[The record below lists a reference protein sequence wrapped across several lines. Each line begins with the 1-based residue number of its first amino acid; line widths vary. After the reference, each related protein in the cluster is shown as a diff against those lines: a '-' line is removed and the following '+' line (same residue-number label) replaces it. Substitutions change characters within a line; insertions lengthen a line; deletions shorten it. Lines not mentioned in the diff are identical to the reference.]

1 MKTQGLYWYRME
13 KQGMDTSN
21 SNSRSS
27 EQTSIDRTQK
37 LGQLVDE
44 NETRVAWD
52 LLDKMIK
59 NDTADEYQF
68 NVMMQVC
75 KTSCQMREMM
85 EKMFNLNLQP
95 NVFTYNR
102 LVKQLM
108 FEGMNEEAMKV
119 KEVEMPKVG
128 VIPNETTRKLIS
140 RHSPTVEK

>member
-1 MKTQGLYWYRME
+1 M
-13 KQGMDTSN
+13 
-21 SNSRSS
+21 
-27 EQTSIDRTQK
+27 
-37 LGQLVDE
+37 DE

-108 FEGMNEEAMKV
+108 FEGKNEEAMKV